1 MTQPSFGGFPPQQQ
15 QPFAFPP
22 PPAPVSRDSGMAIAA
37 LIFSLFGLIGL
48 VSVIPGIVLGHVAF
62 ARARRGE
69 AGGKGMALAAF
80 IVGYLMIVV
89 YAIAI
94 PVLLN
99 VAAKHGAFR

>member
-1 MTQPSFGGFPPQQQ
+1 MTQQPFGGFPPQQQ
-15 QPFAFPP
+15 YGFPNQ
-22 PPAPVSRDSGMAIAA
+22 PPAQSKDSGLAIAA

-62 ARARRGE
+62 AKARRGE

-80 IVGYLMIVV
+80 IVGYLMIIL

-94 PVLLN
+94 PVVLSI
-99 VAAKHGAFR
+99 AAKHGAFR

>member
-1 MTQPSFGGFPPQQQ
+1 MTQQPFGGFPPQQQ
-15 QPFAFPP
+15 YGFPNQA
-22 PPAPVSRDSGMAIAA
+22 PAQSKDSGLATAA

-62 ARARRGE
+62 AKARRGE

-80 IVGYLMIVV
+80 VVGYLMIIL

-94 PVLLN
+94 PVVLSI
-99 VAAKHGAFR
+99 AAKHGAFR

>member
-1 MTQPSFGGFPPQQQ
+1 MTQQPFGGFPPQQQ
-15 QPFAFPP
+15 YGFPNQ
-22 PPAPVSRDSGMAIAA
+22 PPAQSKDSGLAIAA

-62 ARARRGE
+62 AKARRGE

-80 IVGYLMIVV
+80 VVGYLMIIL

-94 PVLLN
+94 PVVLSI
-99 VAAKHGAFR
+99 AAKHGAFR